1 VIVVDASAVLEV
13 LLRTTVGLRVEERI
27 LAERVSLHAPHIID
41 IEAVHA
47 IRRLA
52 VAQELSVQRGRQA
65 VTDMVNF
72 PITRYRHDLLLFRVW
87 ELRHNLSAYDAA
99 YVALAEVLAVPL
111 VTRDQ
116 RLAAAPGHKAT
127 VEVV

>member
-1 VIVVDASAVLEV
+1 MIVVDASAVLEV

-47 IRRLA
+47 LRRLA
-52 VAQELSVQRGRQA
+52 VARELSVQRGREA
-65 VTDMVNF
+65 IADMVNF
-72 PITRYRHDLLLFRVW
+72 PITRYRHDLLLSRVW

-99 YVALAEVLAVPL
+99 YVALAEVLGVPL
-111 VTRDQ
+111 VTRDR
-116 RLAAAPGHKAT
+116 RLAGARGHRAK
-127 VEVV
+127 VEVL

>member
-1 VIVVDASAVLEV
+1 MIVVDASAVLEV

>member
-1 VIVVDASAVLEV
+1 MIVVDASAVLEV

-65 VTDMVNF
+65 VADMVNF

-116 RLAAAPGHKAT
+116 RLAAVPGHKAT

>member
-65 VTDMVNF
+65 VADMVNF

-116 RLAAAPGHKAT
+116 YENYTYA
-127 VEVV
+127 